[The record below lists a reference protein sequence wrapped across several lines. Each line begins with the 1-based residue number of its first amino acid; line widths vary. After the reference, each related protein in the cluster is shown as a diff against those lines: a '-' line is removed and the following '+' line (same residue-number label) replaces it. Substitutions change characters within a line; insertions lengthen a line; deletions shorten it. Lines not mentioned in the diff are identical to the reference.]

1 MTSRVTHLD
10 AECPD
15 AGADLGEVEH
25 ASVVQRVGGEDEAV
39 WDAELLH
46 EVVEGRDPLLLP
58 HHPHRLDLRR
68 LEGPV
73 VPVDV
78 TGVQRV
84 DESRQTDGVCQNNS
98 SYCSYCSSA
107 LCSRHVHTWLEDC
120 RGTPL
125 VRNGQ
130 ATAMFY

>member
-25 ASVVQRVGGEDEAV
+25 SPVVQRVGGEDEAV
-39 WDAELLH
+39 GDAELLD
-46 EVVEGRDPLLLP
+46 EVVEGGNSLLLP

-78 TGVQRV
+78 AGVQRV
-84 DESRQTDGVCQNNS
+84 NESAETNEV
-98 SYCSYCSSA
+98 Y
-107 LCSRHVHTWLEDC
+107 
-120 RGTPL
+120 
-125 VRNGQ
+125 
-130 ATAMFY
+130 